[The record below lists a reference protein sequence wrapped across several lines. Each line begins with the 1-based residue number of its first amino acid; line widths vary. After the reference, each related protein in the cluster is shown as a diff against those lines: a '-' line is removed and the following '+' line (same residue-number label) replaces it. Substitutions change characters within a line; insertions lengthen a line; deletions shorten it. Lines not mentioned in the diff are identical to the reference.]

1 MQITDYEIK
10 VVKQKIEDL
19 QNILHEFRDQETA
32 ICFLSILDMID
43 YYLKTL
49 EVVIDTNRSN

>member
-10 VVKQKIEDL
+10 VMKQKIEEL
-19 QNILHEFRDQETA
+19 QNFLHEFRDQETA

-43 YYLKTL
+43 YYLKTI
-49 EVVIDTNRSN
+49 EVVIDTSRSN